1 VWKTRSD
8 CLHKRLELDV
18 CQQSL
23 YRESLHV
30 KGFEH
35 VEVGSL
41 MMHDTYVGRGGAVV
55 MHSPCH
61 GRFRVLYSVGVPVR
75 NLALQRNEDRVQ

>member
-1 VWKTRSD
+1 M
-8 CLHKRLELDV
+8 
-18 CQQSL
+18 CQEGL

-30 KGFEH
+30 KRLEN
-35 VEVGSL
+35 VEAGSH
-41 MMHDTYVGRGGAVV
+41 MMHDTYVGRGGAGV

-75 NLALQRNEDRVQ
+75 NLALQRN